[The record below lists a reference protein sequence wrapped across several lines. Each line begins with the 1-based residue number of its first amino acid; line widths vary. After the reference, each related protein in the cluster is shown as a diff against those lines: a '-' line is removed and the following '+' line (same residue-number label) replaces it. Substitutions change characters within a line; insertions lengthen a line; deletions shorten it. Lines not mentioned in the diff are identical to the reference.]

1 MTGAQEPRA
10 GPAADP
16 YAAAAASAGQLAE
29 LTGQP
34 RHEAAVV
41 LGSGWASAAAA
52 IGPCA
57 AEIPLA
63 SVGGFPPP
71 TVAGHAGLVRSV
83 RAGQARVLVFLG
95 RAHLYEGHS
104 PATVV
109 HGVRTAVAA
118 GCGLIVLTNAAGGIG
133 EYPVGQPVII
143 RDHLNLT
150 GRSPLAGPPPP
161 DGVPARFVDLTEAYS
176 ARLRGLAREA
186 DSSLP
191 DGVYAG
197 LPGPHYETPAEI
209 RMLRT
214 LGADLVGMSTV
225 LETIAAR
232 HLGAEVLGLSLVT
245 NAAAGLGG
253 QELDH
258 SEVVAAGKA
267 AAGRMGAL
275 LAAILPRAC

>member
-1 MTGAQEPRA
+1 MTGAQEPQA

-186 DSSLP
+186 DPSLP

-258 SEVVAAGKA
+258 SEVVAEGKA

-275 LAAILPRAC
+275 LAAVLPRAC